1 MHAAVAYDLFK
12 LFDSNDV
19 DDDVFPPLLF
29 N

>member
-1 MHAAVAYDLFK
+1 MHAAVAYDSFK
-12 LFDSNDV
+12 LFDGGDV